1 MEQVWQNCFAF
12 AGKVRSLFVIL
23 SDDQFRKILGKFP
36 KSKPK
41 ATTQKPPDSAEAA
54 DTQDTQEETSPSELF
69 EPSRSKS
76 RNKLK
81 RGAQSG
87 TSEPAAKK

>member
-1 MEQVWQNCFAF
+1 MFF
-12 AGKVRSLFVIL
+12 PGKVRSLFVIL

-36 KSKPK
+36 KTKPK
-41 ATTQKPPDSAEAA
+41 SASDGPPADAA
-54 DTQDTQEETSPSELF
+54 DPQEETSTSEF
-69 EPSRSKS
+69 SEPSRSKS